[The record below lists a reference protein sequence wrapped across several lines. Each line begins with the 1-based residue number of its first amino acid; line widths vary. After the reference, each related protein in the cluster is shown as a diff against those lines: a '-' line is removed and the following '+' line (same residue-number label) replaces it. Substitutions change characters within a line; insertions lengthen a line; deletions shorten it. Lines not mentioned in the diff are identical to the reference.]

1 MAKRKKHFEIKS
13 DQHTERIE
21 EYRERMENC
30 VDLFTGKPLEG
41 EDLEGWKVAMNHRQ
55 QYENSPAVQRR
66 VRVNI

>member
-13 DQHTERIE
+13 AQHTERIE
-21 EYRERMENC
+21 EYRERLENC

-41 EDLEGWKVAMNHRQ
+41 EDLEGWKVAMYHRE
-55 QYENSPAVQRR
+55 QYENSPAVRRR